1 MSLSGSTLDDQQSVQ
16 LAKVM
21 QIIEDKYTSDLQKI
35 FNEADQ
41 NKCAQ
46 LQKEWNQDKSDHLHF
61 WNDQA
66 GNGNSISVF
75 QAYINY

>member
-1 MSLSGSTLDDQQSVQ
+1 MDLFAISSFLKKYIGEAEFAQS
-16 LAKVM
+16 
-21 QIIEDKYTSDLQKI
+21 
-35 FNEADQ
+35 DQ

>member
-41 NKCAQ
+41 NKCAH
-46 LQKEWNQDKSDHLHF
+46 E
-61 WNDQA
+61 
-66 GNGNSISVF
+66 
-75 QAYINY
+75 